1 MPSRTRA
8 TIKRERLAIET
19 AVANIV
25 GPDEARRLVGWLR
38 KRHLG
43 LNMHTLVKRF
53 LPGWTI
59 REDGIELFRP
69 SKIAIE
75 RYRFRGTRIPTP
87 WSGTPTA

>member
-1 MPSRTRA
+1 MLRGWCNYFRQGVSSRTFNYVDHFAFWR
-8 TIKRERLAIET
+8 
-19 AVANIV
+19 V
-25 GPDEARRLVGWLR
+25 VGWLR
-38 KRHLG
+38 IRHLG